1 MGKEKKRLGVVLFL
15 TLEICIF
22 GLKGSKSAIVSSP
35 AAKRGSCVPVF
46 RTQLSVKK
54 KKKQRRL
61 GVLGARHGTMP
72 GEAAMAT
79 ELEPSGNTAT
89 ASPQKSFPFVLKK
102 IMDIPPPNILEEGE
116 DGKHY

>member
-54 KKKQRRL
+54 KKKKKAASPRCTRSSARNNAWRSRD
-61 GVLGARHGTMP
+61 GNGAR
-72 GEAAMAT
+72 A
-79 ELEPSGNTAT
+79 
-89 ASPQKSFPFVLKK
+89 QR
-102 IMDIPPPNILEEGE
+102 
-116 DGKHY
+116 